1 LTHKKDHLIQNGMW
15 RIENDEYIF
24 CDEEI
29 LKLQNGIIKMIL
41 KQISSNL
48 FSGKSIMNMSLPVEI
63 FDNKSML

>member
-1 LTHKKDHLIQNGMW
+1 MW